1 MDKQAIIEKAKA
13 RLGADGKITCEQA
26 MKLAD
31 AEGVSYGDM
40 GDVLNE
46 FKIKVGAC
54 QLHCF
59 PNPVCSPTTK

>member
-1 MDKQAIIEKAKA
+1 MDKQAIIEKVKA
-13 RLGADGKITCEQA
+13 RVGADGKISCEQA

-40 GDVLNE
+40 GDLLNE

-54 QLHCF
+54 QLHLF
-59 PNPVCSPTTK
+59 PNAVCSPTNK